1 MKRTHLNFLIDAL
14 AFVAMLLLFSTGL
27 ILAHKLPPGSGGEH
41 GAGVGRGAAER
52 AVTMLWGWTR
62 HQWGDFHYWIA
73 YGLLAV
79 LALHVILHWKWIV
92 CVLQGKPS
100 QASPYRLLVGT
111 LALMAVVCMTV
122 MPLVSDTATVKRGA
136 ISDAPLTQSPGSQT
150 PAGAAAGDS
159 ASEASALKRPAEEA
173 APNAPA
179 IRGSM
184 TLQEISD
191 AVHVPVGEI
200 VRKLNLPADAD
211 PSERAGRLLR
221 EHGLEITDLR
231 AALELP
237 EDSH

>member
-1 MKRTHLNFLIDAL
+1 MKRAHLNFLIDAL
-14 AFVAMLLLFSTGL
+14 AFVAMLLLFTTGL

-79 LALHVILHWKWIV
+79 LALHIVLHWKWIV
-92 CVLQGKPS
+92 CVLQGKPT

-122 MPLVSDTATVKRGA
+122 MPLVSDTATVKRGE
-136 ISDAPLTQSPGSQT
+136 ISEAPLTQSPGSKA
-150 PAGAAAGDS
+150 PAAAAGDS
-159 ASEASALKRPAEEA
+159 ASNAPELTAPSEEA
-173 APNAPA
+173 APNASA

-221 EHGLEITDLR
+221 EHGLEMTDLR
-231 AALELP
+231 AAVGQP
-237 EDSH
+237 EENH